1 MTDQIDHGRASG
13 ASDTTTGN
21 AAVADLGAPPSL
33 AHLKDV
39 LDDATLSVEQKRS
52 IFASWLSDVHA
63 VPGAPRWRELENGA
77 FVDIH
82 EVEDAL
88 RVLDDMEGDGGSDG
102 YQPLSSPFERRKQRK
117 EWLSWLV
124 PRKGD
129 DDDDDPPPSPV
140 AVGRPVPPCDW
151 DMGATGELTIAA

>member
-33 AHLKDV
+33 AHPKDV

-63 VPGAPRWRELENGA
+63 VPGAPRWRELDNGA

-88 RVLDDMEGDGGSDG
+88 RVLDDMERGWW
-102 YQPLSSPFERRKQRK
+102 ERRVSTLIFAFR
-117 EWLSWLV
+117 
-124 PRKGD
+124 
-129 DDDDDPPPSPV
+129 
-140 AVGRPVPPCDW
+140 
-151 DMGATGELTIAA
+151 AAQAEEGMAQLARSSQG